1 MERKKHLSMILKKQ
15 VKAGILLYALL
26 MLSMFSLLLQFY
38 LNRQKTEI
46 VLLKAHQEATQA
58 YMMARATQQ
67 EVTNMLQ
74 REVDGQR
81 KQKNSEGTEE
91 NSLNNSLH
99 TNGQVSFIQGTANYQ
114 LVNEKMLMTIQMMSG
129 HVYRYQWIVSLN
141 RE

>member
-1 MERKKHLSMILKKQ
+1 MSMILKKQ

-38 LNRQKTEI
+38 LNRQKAEI

-58 YMMARATQQ
+58 YMMAQATQQ

-74 REVDGQR
+74 CEADGQR

-91 NSLNNSLH
+91 NSLNNLLH
-99 TNGQVSFIQGTANYQ
+99 TNGQVSFVQGTVNYQ
-114 LVNEKMLMTIQMMSG
+114 LVNEKMLMTIQMISG
-129 HVYRYQWIVSLN
+129 HVYRYQWIVPRN